1 MNLDAFI
8 SESLLEVLKG
18 IKDAQEITNKRG
30 AGVGVI
36 NPKWGNETD
45 HYNYES
51 EVAFDIAIS
60 ATEQKSGGGKAGIK
74 VVAIELGGGG
84 NVSIENSHVSRISFK
99 LRVAFPSVAVV
110 DVPALRD
117 Q

>member
-36 NPKWGNETD
+36 NPKWETRRITTTT
-45 HYNYES
+45 S
-51 EVAFDIAIS
+51 
-60 ATEQKSGGGKAGIK
+60 QKLPSILLFLPPNRRA
-74 VVAIELGGGG
+74 VVA
-84 NVSIENSHVSRISFK
+84 RQ
-99 LRVAFPSVAVV
+99 A
-110 DVPALRD
+110 
-117 Q
+117 